1 MSFLDPQRLRY
12 IASGAILAL
21 ALAAACPASARVL
34 ATVDGMEITDDDVQ
48 VAIEDLGPTLPQ
60 QIEGPQREAYVLD
73 NLSDLRLVARKAA
86 AEKMGESPDA
96 ARRLAYYRDKVMMET
111 LLGKV
116 AKDGATDAAMK
127 QVYDDAAAKQTSE
140 EEISARHILVP
151 TEDEA
156 KAAFKRVK
164 GGENFAKVADEVSK
178 DPGSKGGDLGW
189 FTKDRMVPEF
199 GDAAYKLKKGEISD
213 PVKSQFGWHVIKLED
228 RRRKPFPSFEEV
240 KTQVAQ
246 YVAQKSQT
254 ELIVKLREGAKIER
268 MEAPAIPA
276 LPLPVPAPAAPK

>member
-12 IASGAILAL
+12 IASGAVLAL
-21 ALAAACPASARVL
+21 ALAAACPAGAKVL

-48 VAIEDLGPTLPQ
+48 VALDDLGPTLPQ

-73 NLSDLRLVARKAA
+73 YLIDLRLVAKKAA
-86 AEKMGESPDA
+86 AEKMAESADA
-96 ARRLAYYRDKVMMET
+96 ARRLAYFRDKVMMET

-116 AKDGATDAAMK
+116 AKDGATEAAMK
-127 QVYDDAAAKQTSE
+127 KVYDEAAAKQKSE

-151 TEDEA
+151 TEEEA

-199 GDAAYKLKKGEISD
+199 GEAAYKLKKGEISD

-228 RRRKPFPSFEEV
+228 KRVKPFPPFEEV

-246 YVAQKSQT
+246 YVAQKSQS
-254 ELIVKLREGAKIER
+254 ELIMKLREGARIER
-268 MEAPAIPA
+268 MEAP
-276 LPLPVPAPAAPK
+276 PAPVLPPLAPR

>member
-21 ALAAACPASARVL
+21 ALAAACPASAKVL

-48 VAIEDLGPTLPQ
+48 VALEDLGPTLPQ

-73 NLSDLRLVARKAA
+73 YLIDLRLVARKAA

-127 QVYDDAAAKQTSE
+127 QVYDEAAAKQTSE

-246 YVAQKSQT
+246 YVAQKSQS
-254 ELIVKLREGAKIER
+254 ELIMKLREGAKIDRAE
-268 MEAPAIPA
+268 
-276 LPLPVPAPAAPK
+276 APAAPILPPLAPR

>member
-1 MSFLDPQRLRY
+1 MSFLDPQRLRN

-21 ALAAACPASARVL
+21 ALAAACPASAKVL

-48 VAIEDLGPTLPQ
+48 VALEDLGPTLPQ

-73 NLSDLRLVARKAA
+73 YLIDLRLVARKAA
-86 AEKMGESPDA
+86 AEKMGESADA

-156 KAAFKRVK
+156 KAALKRVK

-199 GDAAYKLKKGEISD
+199 GEAAYKLKKGEISD

-246 YVAQKSQT
+246 YVAQKSQS
-254 ELIVKLREGAKIER
+254 ELIMKLREGAKIDRAE
-268 MEAPAIPA
+268 
-276 LPLPVPAPAAPK
+276 APAAPILPPLAPR

>member
-1 MSFLDPQRLRY
+1 MSFLDPQRLRH

-48 VAIEDLGPTLPQ
+48 VALEDLGPTLPQ

-73 NLSDLRLVARKAA
+73 YLIDLRLVAKKAA
-86 AEKMGESPDA
+86 AEKMGEGADA
-96 ARRLAYYRDKVMMET
+96 ARRLAYFRDKVMMET

-116 AKDGATDAAMK
+116 AKDGATDAALK
-127 QVYDDAAAKQTSE
+127 QVYDEAAAKQTSE

-199 GDAAYKLKKGEISD
+199 GEAAYKLKKGEISE

-228 RRRKPFPSFEEV
+228 RRMKPFPSFEDV
-240 KTQVAQ
+240 KAQVAQ
-246 YVAQKSQT
+246 YVAQKSQS
-254 ELIVKLREGAKIER
+254 ELIMKLREGAKIER
-268 MEAPAIPA
+268 TE
-276 LPLPVPAPAAPK
+276 APAAPVLPPLAPR

>member
-21 ALAAACPASARVL
+21 ALAAACPASAKVL

-48 VAIEDLGPTLPQ
+48 VALEDLGPTLPQ

-73 NLSDLRLVARKAA
+73 YLIDLRLVARKAA

-127 QVYDDAAAKQTSE
+127 QVYDEAAAKQTSE

-156 KAAFKRVK
+156 KAALKRVK

-189 FTKDRMVPEF
+189 FTRDRMVPEF
-199 GDAAYKLKKGEISD
+199 GEAAFKLTKGQISD

-228 RRRKPFPSFEEV
+228 KRRKPFPAFEDV

-268 MEAPAIPA
+268 TE
-276 LPLPVPAPAAPK
+276 APAAPSLPPLVPAK

>member
-12 IASGAILAL
+12 FASGAVLAL
-21 ALAAACPASARVL
+21 ALAAACPASAKVL
-34 ATVDGMEITDDDVQ
+34 ARVDGVEITDDDVQ
-48 VAIEDLGPTLPQ
+48 VALDDLGPTLPQ

-73 NLSDLRLVARKAA
+73 YLIDLRLVAKKAA
-86 AEKMGESPDA
+86 AEKMGEGADA
-96 ARRLAYYRDKVMMET
+96 ARRLAYFRDKVMMET

-127 QVYDDAAAKQTSE
+127 KVYDEAAAKQKSE

-151 TEDEA
+151 TEEEA
-156 KAAFKRVK
+156 KAALKRVR
-164 GGENFAKVADEVSK
+164 GGEDFAKVADDVSK

-199 GDAAYKLKKGEISD
+199 GEAAYKLKKGEISD

-228 RRRKPFPSFEEV
+228 KRVKPFPSFEEV

-246 YVAQKSQT
+246 YVAQKSQS
-254 ELIVKLREGAKIER
+254 ELIMKLREGAKIER
-268 MEAPAIPA
+268 MEAP
-276 LPLPVPAPAAPK
+276 PAPVLPPLAPR

>member
-1 MSFLDPQRLRY
+1 MSFLDHQRLRS

-73 NLSDLRLVARKAA
+73 YLIDLRLVARKAA
-86 AEKMGESPDA
+86 AEKMGEGADA

-127 QVYDDAAAKQTSE
+127 QVYDEAAAKQTSE

-156 KAAFKRVK
+156 KAALKRVK

-199 GDAAYKLKKGEISD
+199 GEAAYKLKKGEISE

-228 RRRKPFPSFEEV
+228 RRMKPFPSFEDV
-240 KTQVAQ
+240 KAQVAQ
-246 YVAQKSQT
+246 YVAQKSQS
-254 ELIVKLREGAKIER
+254 ELIMKLREGAKIER
-268 MEAPAIPA
+268 AE
-276 LPLPVPAPAAPK
+276 APAAPVLPPLAPR

>member
-21 ALAAACPASARVL
+21 ALAAACPASAKVL

-48 VAIEDLGPTLPQ
+48 VALEDLGPTLPQ

-73 NLSDLRLVARKAA
+73 YLIDLRLVARKAA

-127 QVYDDAAAKQTSE
+127 QVYEDAAAKQTSE

-156 KAAFKRVK
+156 KAALKRVK
-164 GGENFAKVADEVSK
+164 GGEDFAKVADEVSK

-246 YVAQKSQT
+246 YVAQKSQS
-254 ELIVKLREGAKIER
+254 ELIMKLREGAKIDRAE
-268 MEAPAIPA
+268 
-276 LPLPVPAPAAPK
+276 APAAPILPPLAPR

>member
-21 ALAAACPASARVL
+21 ALAAASPASAKVL

-48 VAIEDLGPTLPQ
+48 VALEDLGPTLPQ

-73 NLSDLRLVARKAA
+73 YLIDLRLVAKKAA
-86 AEKMGESPDA
+86 AEKMGEGVDA

-127 QVYDDAAAKQTSE
+127 QVYEDAAAKQTSE

-156 KAAFKRVK
+156 KAALKRVK

-199 GDAAYKLKKGEISD
+199 GEAAFKLTKGQISD

-228 RRRKPFPSFEEV
+228 RRRKPFPSFEDV

-246 YVAQKSQT
+246 YVAQKSQS
-254 ELIVKLREGAKIER
+254 ELIMKLRDGAKIER
-268 MEAPAIPA
+268 MEAPAAPV
-276 LPLPVPAPAAPK
+276 LPPLAPK

>member
-21 ALAAACPASARVL
+21 ALAAACPASAKVL

-48 VAIEDLGPTLPQ
+48 VALEDLGPTLPQ

-73 NLSDLRLVARKAA
+73 YLIDLRLVAKKAA
-86 AEKMGESPDA
+86 AEKMGEGADV
-96 ARRLAYYRDKVMMET
+96 ARRLAYYRDKVMMES
-111 LLGKV
+111 LLGK
-116 AKDGATDAAMK
+116 AAREGATEAAMK
-127 QVYDDAAAKQTSE
+127 QVYDEAAAKQTSE

-156 KAAFKRVK
+156 KAALKRVK
-164 GGENFAKVADEVSK
+164 GGEDFAKVADEVSK

-199 GDAAYKLKKGEISD
+199 GEAAYKLSKGQISD

-228 RRRKPFPSFEEV
+228 KRRKPFPAFEDV

-268 MEAPAIPA
+268 TE
-276 LPLPVPAPAAPK
+276 APAAPVLPPLAPK

>member
-21 ALAAACPASARVL
+21 ALAAACPASAKVL

-48 VAIEDLGPTLPQ
+48 VALEDLGPTLPQ

-73 NLSDLRLVARKAA
+73 YLIDLRLVARKAA

-96 ARRLAYYRDKVMMET
+96 TRRLAYYRDKVMMET

-127 QVYDDAAAKQTSE
+127 QVYEDAAAKQTSE

-246 YVAQKSQT
+246 YVAQKSQS
-254 ELIVKLREGAKIER
+254 ELIMKLREGAKIDRAE
-268 MEAPAIPA
+268 
-276 LPLPVPAPAAPK
+276 APAAPILPPLAPR

>member
-21 ALAAACPASARVL
+21 ALAAACPASAKVL

-48 VAIEDLGPTLPQ
+48 VALEDLGPTLPQ

-73 NLSDLRLVARKAA
+73 YLIDLRLVARKAA

-246 YVAQKSQT
+246 YVAQKSQS
-254 ELIVKLREGAKIER
+254 ELIMKLREGAKIDRAE
-268 MEAPAIPA
+268 
-276 LPLPVPAPAAPK
+276 APAAPILPPLAPR

>member
-1 MSFLDPQRLRY
+1 MSFLDPQRLRN

-21 ALAAACPASARVL
+21 ALAAACPASAKVL

-48 VAIEDLGPTLPQ
+48 VALEDLGPTLPQ

-73 NLSDLRLVARKAA
+73 YLIDLRLVARKAA
-86 AEKMGESPDA
+86 AEKMGESADA

-156 KAAFKRVK
+156 KAALKRVK

-199 GDAAYKLKKGEISD
+199 GEAAYKLKKGEISD

-246 YVAQKSQT
+246 YVAQKSQS
-254 ELIVKLREGAKIER
+254 ELIMKLRDGAKIER
-268 MEAPAIPA
+268 MEAPVAPI
-276 LPLPVPAPAAPK
+276 LPPLAPR

>member
-21 ALAAACPASARVL
+21 ALAAACPASAKVL

-48 VAIEDLGPTLPQ
+48 VALEDLGPTLPQ

-73 NLSDLRLVARKAA
+73 YLIDLRLVARKAA
-86 AEKMGESPDA
+86 AEKMGESADV

-127 QVYDDAAAKQTSE
+127 QVYDDAASKQTSE

-156 KAAFKRVK
+156 KAALKRVK

-199 GDAAYKLKKGEISD
+199 GEAAYKLKKGEISE

-228 RRRKPFPSFEEV
+228 KRVKPFPSFEEV

-246 YVAQKSQT
+246 YVAQKSQS
-254 ELIVKLREGAKIER
+254 ELIMKLREGAKIER
-268 MEAPAIPA
+268 MEAPAAPV
-276 LPLPVPAPAAPK
+276 LPPLAPK

>member
-21 ALAAACPASARVL
+21 ALAAACPASAKVL

-48 VAIEDLGPTLPQ
+48 VALEDLGPTLPQ

-73 NLSDLRLVARKAA
+73 YLIDLRLVARKAA

-127 QVYDDAAAKQTSE
+127 QVYEDAAAKQTSE

-246 YVAQKSQT
+246 YVAQKSQS
-254 ELIVKLREGAKIER
+254 ELIMKLREGAKIDRAE
-268 MEAPAIPA
+268 
-276 LPLPVPAPAAPK
+276 APAAPILPPLAPR